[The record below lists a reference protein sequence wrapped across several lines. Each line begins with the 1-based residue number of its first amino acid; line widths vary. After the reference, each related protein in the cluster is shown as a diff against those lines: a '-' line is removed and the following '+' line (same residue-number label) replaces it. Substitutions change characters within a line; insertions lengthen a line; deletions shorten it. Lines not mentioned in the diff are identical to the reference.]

1 MSRNGLPKDMSVA
14 AIVERHDK
22 HVVRAEADES
32 YQSAEAKAKAE
43 NDEKTLQWL
52 HDNRR
57 LWH

>member
-1 MSRNGLPKDMSVA
+1 MSVA